1 MKRTVIT
8 VGGNGMLSIPSNL
21 ENLWMS
27 EGELVDMLH
36 VTAPKLN
43 SVIRAIY
50 KEGMLL
56 MSEVQQ
62 RQELSKGIWQTLY
75 GFPMVVAICFRLTSN
90 GAAQLRDAIF
100 KRLYG
105 AKEKTAIVLQLYGGT
120 NALHEKTIIR
130 GKRFVCC
137 EFSLSLLR
145 INKEL

>member
-8 VGGNGMLSIPSNL
+8 VDGNGMLSIPSNV

-27 EGELVDMLH
+27 EGELVDMRH

-43 SVIRAIY
+43 SVIRVIY
-50 KEGMLL
+50 KEGMLS

-62 RQELSKGIWQTLY
+62 RQETSKDIWQTLY
-75 GFPMVVAICFRLTSN
+75 GFPMIVAICFRLVSN

-105 AKEKTAIVLQLYGGT
+105 AKEKTAIILQLYGGT
-120 NALHEKTIIR
+120 NT
-130 GKRFVCC
+130 
-137 EFSLSLLR
+137 FS
-145 INKEL
+145 

>member
-8 VGGNGMLSIPSNL
+8 VDGNGMLSIPSNL

-27 EGELVDMLH
+27 ESELIDMLY
-36 VTAPKLN
+36 VTAPKLTA
-43 SVIRAIY
+43 VIRAIY

-62 RQELSKGIWQTLY
+62 KQETSKGIWQTLY
-75 GFPMVVAICFRLTSN
+75 GFPMVVAICFRLNSN

-105 AKEKTAIVLQLYGGT
+105 AKEKTAIILQLYGGT
-120 NALHEKTIIR
+120 ND
-130 GKRFVCC
+130 
-137 EFSLSLLR
+137 FS
-145 INKEL
+145 

>member
-21 ENLWMS
+21 ENLLMS
-27 EGELVDMLH
+27 EGELVDTLH

-120 NALHEKTIIR
+120 NA
-130 GKRFVCC
+130 
-137 EFSLSLLR
+137 FS
-145 INKEL
+145 

>member
-8 VGGNGMLSIPSNL
+8 VGGHGMLSIPSNL

-120 NALHEKTIIR
+120 NA
-130 GKRFVCC
+130 
-137 EFSLSLLR
+137 FS
-145 INKEL
+145 